1 MTLIIRN
8 SLMAVS
14 EETNSADQTLRKAR
28 VILQEKGLYTISCEG
43 RSIKPRSQANSDMRL
58 NPRPITHL

>member
-1 MTLIIRN
+1 
-8 SLMAVS
+8 MAVS

-43 RSIKPRSQANSDMRL
+43 REYKAKISGKFRYK
-58 NPRPITHL
+58 